1 MNQSEDWLTKLRQ
14 AIERIRTRYDH
25 IGRKTGA
32 PFLAIVYPPES
43 EREVLREWSTLTD
56 SLCSEYDFRE
66 IDVMD
71 LTMMEAEK
79 LGVQNIVSLL
89 NDPMPG
95 SPAESE
101 LGQIW
106 VTSVANAVK
115 EVSKESSQGK
125 RPIIVLKGLA
135 ALYPV
140 TGPRAVM
147 QSLWDSQQSILNGPV
162 VVFIPGSLRE
172 PRVYK
177 FLNLIEEFMYRGD
190 IM

>member
-56 SLCSEYDFRE
+56 SLCSEYAFRE
-66 IDVMD
+66 IDVMN
-71 LTMMEAEK
+71 LTMVESEK
-79 LGVQNIVSLL
+79 LGVKNIVSLL

-95 SPAESE
+95 SPAELE

-106 VTSVANAVK
+106 VTAVANAVK
-115 EVSKESSQGK
+115 EKAQEHYEGK
-125 RPIIVLKGLA
+125 RLVVVLKGLA